1 MIHLSS
7 GIKRSLPQLVSG
19 FPIIQQACCPFL
31 CAFPTSLFLSARM
44 ETSQDLRSL
53 LFPTTITQTS
63 LPIISSGAQ
72 GRRHACRR
80 EHLSK
85 VAGYSILRSK
95 TDSTRLLWRTH
106 GSVMLPRGLF
116 FAFTPCVV
124 SKELVYTDDV
134 AVACFSQG
142 IEEP

>member
-1 MIHLSS
+1 
-7 GIKRSLPQLVSG
+7 
-19 FPIIQQACCPFL
+19 
-31 CAFPTSLFLSARM
+31 M

-53 LFPTTITQTS
+53 LIPTTITQTS

-72 GRRHACRR
+72 GRRHACRWER
-80 EHLSK
+80 LSK
-85 VAGYSILRSK
+85 VAGIVLRSR

-106 GSVMLPRGLF
+106 GCVMLPRGLF